1 MTPDP
6 FSLREAGW
14 SLGLLLHITYRRCLV
29 RAGNEAREEGYFP
42 TTVNKF
48 SIHKVFRCSL
58 VPQCMYMVC
67 TQNPH

>member
-1 MTPDP
+1 MP
-6 FSLREAGW
+6 RNE
-14 SLGLLLHITYRRCLV
+14 V
-29 RAGNEAREEGYFP
+29 RGEGYFL

-67 TQNPH
+67 TQNPHLWSDELVAMAMAIYQYSKQVT